1 VPDWLIWLIGSGV
14 LAVGEV
20 TTVAFILGPIA
31 LAALAASGAAALG
44 ANLVVQLTVFVV
56 GSIASLAI
64 IRPIAQR
71 HLRTP
76 PKIRTGTAALV
87 GQSAVVTERVD
98 QNGGQVKL
106 AGEIWTA
113 RAFNGAGTFEPGAQ
127 VQVVEV
133 VGATAIVMG

>member
-1 VPDWLIWLIGSGV
+1 M
-14 LAVGEV
+14 GEV

-31 LAALAASGAAALG
+31 LAGLAAAAAAALG
-44 ANLVVQLTVFVV
+44 AGLVVQLAVFIV

-64 IRPIAQR
+64 IRPIATR

-98 QNGGQVKL
+98 QHGGQVKL

-113 RAFNGAGTFEPGAQ
+113 RAFNGAGTFEPGMQ
-127 VQVVEV
+127 VHVVEV
-133 VGATAIVMG
+133 DGATAIVMG

>member
-1 VPDWLIWLIGSGV
+1 MIGSGV

-31 LAALAASGAAALG
+31 LAALAAALAAGLG
-44 ANLVVQLTVFVV
+44 AGLVIQLTVFIV

-64 IRPIAQR
+64 IRPIAKR
-71 HLRTP
+71 HLHTP

-87 GQSAVVTERVD
+87 GRSAVVTERVD
-98 QNGGQVKL
+98 QHGGLVKL

-113 RAFNGAGTFEPGAQ
+113 RALEGAGTYEPGAE